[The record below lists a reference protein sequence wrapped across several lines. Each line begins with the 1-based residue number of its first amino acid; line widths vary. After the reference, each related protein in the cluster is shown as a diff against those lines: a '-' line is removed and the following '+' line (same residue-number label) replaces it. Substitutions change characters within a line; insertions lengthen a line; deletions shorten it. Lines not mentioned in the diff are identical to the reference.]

1 MGTVPKF
8 ATSAADGLVRASVRL
23 AAQRGEVGVTHEM
36 LVVRRRAGLCDR
48 STRFPARLYA

>member
-23 AAQRGEVGVTHEM
+23 AAQRGEVGVTHENA
-36 LVVRRRAGLCDR
+36 RG
-48 STRFPARLYA
+48 STQSRTL